1 MALVVEAAAPAIN
14 TLLLGKEKKS
24 CTVQFKVFVVSQNI

>member
-14 TLLLGKEKKS
+14 TLLLGKEKKNH
-24 CTVQFKVFVVSQNI
+24 VQCSLRYF